1 MNTQIISTAINEQIF
16 LKRNSLLGI
25 FVGLM
30 FISSPLYKLLEPFIT
45 LYDWL
50 YITLGLLSIVLGISI
65 VFTLFKTIKSMGNM
79 DRYTIWYSHFND
91 EYFNHINNKGFKYSF
106 NTSCA
111 FLVFFSVF
119 GHHFQSFLVNLSF
132 SDFAEFTLGLS
143 FISYSLPILLLLRGE
158 DE

>member
-1 MNTQIISTAINEQIF
+1 
-16 LKRNSLLGI
+16 
-25 FVGLM
+25 
-30 FISSPLYKLLEPFIT
+30 
-45 LYDWL
+45 
-50 YITLGLLSIVLGISI
+50 
-65 VFTLFKTIKSMGNM
+65 MGNM